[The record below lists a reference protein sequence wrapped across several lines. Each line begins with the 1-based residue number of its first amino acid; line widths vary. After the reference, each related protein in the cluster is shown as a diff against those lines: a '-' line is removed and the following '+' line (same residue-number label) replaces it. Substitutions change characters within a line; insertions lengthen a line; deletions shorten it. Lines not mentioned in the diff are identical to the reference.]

1 MNVFTLNMLFVTSF
15 LCSYMNRIM
24 IYSGIHVYD
33 IIEWSQ
39 KTKSSP
45 NISWL
50 IDHSIKLRLH
60 DISYYFDCSIFR
72 IPVDVFIVYF

>member
-1 MNVFTLNMLFVTSF
+1 MFLALNMLFVTSF

-39 KTKSSP
+39 KTKSPP

>member
-1 MNVFTLNMLFVTSF
+1 MVE
-15 LCSYMNRIM
+15 C
-24 IYSGIHVYD
+24 
-33 IIEWSQ
+33 SQ

-50 IDHSIKLRLH
+50 IDHSVKLHVH
-60 DISYYFDCSIFR
+60 DISYYLDCSKFP